1 MITTDDHA
9 ANPYKVVFADGQV
22 SGWLRPDSIKS
33 SGLNMSFELEM
44 AMAASAHEVRAACE
58 SKLPEATQPAVR
70 PGRVILSEAEVLF
83 IKQGRSVR
91 SARSSTTGVV
101 PIDDLL
107 VTSATPRL

>member
-1 MITTDDHA
+1 VVTTDDHA

-83 IKQGRSVR
+83 IKAEARRSFCSVIYYR
-91 SARSSTTGVV
+91 CRAH
-101 PIDDLL
+101 
-107 VTSATPRL
+107 

>member
-83 IKQGRSVR
+83 IKAEARR

-107 VTSATPRL
+107 ATSATPRL

>member
-70 PGRVILSEAEVLF
+70 PGREQI
-83 IKQGRSVR
+83 G
-91 SARSSTTGVV
+91 SAREEEKSKFILHVRCATCQVLVSESS
-101 PIDDLL
+101 LC
-107 VTSATPRL
+107 